1 MSKSKKNVVLYPENK
16 NGIYLYEYPMINGIK
31 QYVQIRGT
39 DRNNPLILFLHGGPG
54 GSLAGLC
61 HVVQA
66 GWEEKF
72 TVVNWDQRNACKTY
86 FANKE
91 KAIEIAKTGTMED
104 FIKDIDEVIAYLH
117 TVYDFEKL
125 ILIGFSW
132 GSAIGSEY
140 AKRHPENLICY
151 IGVGQFINYAD
162 GYHYICDKLSKL
174 AKGNEK
180 DLSKIKAFEASIPTA
195 PKMTKEFMANLRN
208 YIALGTKYISK
219 SGKPFPLKALLTSP
233 FLNFK
238 EKISM
243 LNSDFKLLE
252 GTLTTMMTYDFREN
266 RSFKVPVLFVFGEED
281 FSCPT
286 GMLEDCF
293 DSISA
298 PVKKLA
304 IIPKAAHT
312 CFYDQPVIF
321 QQKISEFLNDIHPA

>member
-1 MSKSKKNVVLYPENK
+1 MSKSKKNAVLYPDSK

-31 QYVQIRGT
+31 QYVQVRGA
-39 DRNNPLILFLHGGPG
+39 DRKNPLILFLHGGPG
-54 GSLAGLC
+54 GSIAGLC
-61 HVVQA
+61 HVLQA
-66 GWEEKF
+66 GWEDKF
-72 TVVNWDQRNACKTY
+72 TVANWDQRNACKTY

-91 KAIEIAKTGTMED
+91 KAKKIAKTGTMED
-104 FIKDIDEVIAYLH
+104 FIKDIDEVISYLH

-125 ILIGFSW
+125 ILMGFSW

-140 AKRHPENLICY
+140 AKHHPENLLCY
-151 IGVGQFINYAD
+151 IGVGQHISYVD
-162 GYHYICDKLSKL
+162 GLNFVCDKLSKL
-174 AKGNEK
+174 AKGDEK
-180 DLSKIKAFEASIPTA
+180 DLSKIKAFEASIPTD
-195 PKMTKEFMANLRN
+195 PKMTKEFMANLRS

-243 LNSDFKLLE
+243 FKSDFTLLE

-266 RSFKVPVLFVFGEED
+266 LSYKVPVLFISGEED

-286 GMLEDCF
+286 GMLDDCF

-298 PVKKLA
+298 PVKKFS

-312 CFYDQPVIF
+312 CFFDQPVIF
-321 QQKISEFLNDIHPA
+321 QQKVSEFMNGIHL